1 MRVQLNFR
9 DTHINYD
16 NGIYTLNFNIS
27 KYVKLQQLSNNARCY
42 IESVNLL
49 DVSPAGITHRLEGSF
64 DIHANFINND
74 DISSSENV
82 YEPVIFSHILYN
94 TSHYQ
99 NSNGMHNL
107 NYKVNENQFK
117 SGNLQLKLVF
127 YKTDGTIYKN
137 GSFVDI
143 NSSFYSAYTS
153 QLTIAG
159 AASKLVVDKTDDV
172 EKIKTKLQTLNN
184 SLTNFQINTYGLE
197 TSMYDLLDDLQKEVT
212 SKVSKA
218 TSTRSVAFWND
229 YLIEIKKYIL
239 RSNDHQIHLIYN
251 FEYPY
256 TTGGNLLPTK
266 NFEND
271 FANPFK
277 SMYETYFNEYNETKI
292 IEQNIEKIEKGIDTA
307 IIELE
312 ATKIGVSN
320 PSILYSNTVREQ
332 LYTANKKG
340 EVTSFQI
347 KLLINDNATNTNV
360 TYISD
365 NSNINFIVND
375 IIEIKDVDLR
385 NYKAENNS
393 TDTNI
398 PNLELKVTKIVTKDE
413 ILSVNK
419 SQLKTF
425 KNLESNELV
434 TLNDRLKDI
443 TTITNDEKFIQDGV
457 RGMSMNI
464 ILYDEIDEFKSNGS
478 IHNNHN
484 INRNTNCVFRRI

>member
-1 MRVQLNFR
+1 
-9 DTHINYD
+9 
-16 NGIYTLNFNIS
+16 
-27 KYVKLQQLSNNARCY
+27 
-42 IESVNLL
+42 
-49 DVSPAGITHRLEGSF
+49 
-64 DIHANFINND
+64 
-74 DISSSENV
+74 
-82 YEPVIFSHILYN
+82 
-94 TSHYQ
+94 
-99 NSNGMHNL
+99 
-107 NYKVNENQFK
+107 
-117 SGNLQLKLVF
+117 
-127 YKTDGTIYKN
+127 
-137 GSFVDI
+137 
-143 NSSFYSAYTS
+143 
-153 QLTIAG
+153 
-159 AASKLVVDKTDDV
+159 
-172 EKIKTKLQTLNN
+172 
-184 SLTNFQINTYGLE
+184 
-197 TSMYDLLDDLQKEVT
+197 MYDLLDDLQKEVT

-277 SMYETYFNEYNETKI
+277 SAYTTYFNEYNETRI

-312 ATKIGVSN
+312 ATKVGVSN

-393 TDTNI
+393 TDANI

>member
-1 MRVQLNFR
+1 
-9 DTHINYD
+9 
-16 NGIYTLNFNIS
+16 
-27 KYVKLQQLSNNARCY
+27 
-42 IESVNLL
+42 
-49 DVSPAGITHRLEGSF
+49 
-64 DIHANFINND
+64 
-74 DISSSENV
+74 
-82 YEPVIFSHILYN
+82 
-94 TSHYQ
+94 
-99 NSNGMHNL
+99 
-107 NYKVNENQFK
+107 
-117 SGNLQLKLVF
+117 
-127 YKTDGTIYKN
+127 
-137 GSFVDI
+137 
-143 NSSFYSAYTS
+143 
-153 QLTIAG
+153 
-159 AASKLVVDKTDDV
+159 
-172 EKIKTKLQTLNN
+172 
-184 SLTNFQINTYGLE
+184 
-197 TSMYDLLDDLQKEVT
+197 MYDLLDDLQKEVT

-229 YLIEIKKYIL
+229 YLIEIKKHIL

-292 IEQNIEKIEKGIDTA
+292 IEQNIEKIEKGLDTA

-312 ATKIGVSN
+312 ATKVGVSN

-360 TYISD
+360 LYISD
-365 NSNINFIVND
+365 DSNINFIVND

-385 NYKAENNS
+385 NYKPENNS

-425 KNLESNELV
+425 KN
-434 TLNDRLKDI
+434 
-443 TTITNDEKFIQDGV
+443 Q
-457 RGMSMNI
+457 
-464 ILYDEIDEFKSNGS
+464 
-478 IHNNHN
+478 
-484 INRNTNCVFRRI
+484 